1 MTRKKH
7 ENMAYSNDI
16 SEQKL
21 NFLNAIL
28 NNTEKFTKICETDG
42 FGEQYPFKEE
52 EWNHGFQGIT
62 TELNDQIVLLFIGPF
77 SSGKSTFVN
86 ALIGKEILP
95 TNDSPCTAVITEI
108 QFKKGGDHSAKI
120 YRKDGDVEDR
130 EFSSV
135 IDIING
141 PTGAVGEVASYHHI
155 VLELDTEQLTD
166 KNYEQFIGKVK
177 IVDCPGYGSKYYSN
191 EEVIAEYMQS
201 SNFTFWMSPCN
212 KFGGSV
218 AKTYLSEIKRKT
230 QTLIPVITKSD
241 LIADEAERDKI
252 RESFIDELGDLFK
265 MKEIVFVSALKW
277 QESRK
282 LQKSLDKSKEK
293 LSEDKVKEYETK
305 IQDLY
310 NESGVYNVMH
320 QMMDSVGKK
329 VINMAK
335 MTACKAS
342 LLEVLKDI
350 KKVAND
356 ELKRWDKALSTAGID
371 IRSLDNK
378 YSKID
383 VVKKDVDKWVK
394 DNVKNFTDS
403 LNNKIISELSKCDSP
418 TQTAINGII
427 NSVLQEEQPKIN
439 DKLKDKLQKAY
450 KQFLGDYR
458 ISVDDIEQLNFT
470 GISLDDFK
478 RVFEPV
484 KNVLFGV
491 LESLKSAGVQS
502 VLTGSAGGGLLLSL
516 SAIEGISLVGGAL
529 ATIASIAGVALLGLA
544 VVPLIPAISDKIKSF
559 NKRSKEERENELRN
573 TVASGFKEKIQ
584 PGLEKSML
592 EVSESYYNSII
603 SMIDKTNDKKEQNY
617 KTVADVITDVSQ
629 SIDSINKNF

>member
-1 MTRKKH
+1 MT
-7 ENMAYSNDI
+7 EDI

-21 NFLNAIL
+21 NFLNGIL
-28 NNTEKFTKICETDG
+28 HNTEKFTKICDTDG
-42 FGEQYPFKEE
+42 FSEQYPFKGE
-52 EWNHGFQGIT
+52 EWEHGFQGIT

-120 YRKDGDVEDR
+120 YRKDGNVEDR

-155 VLELDTEQLTD
+155 VLELDTEQLSD

-252 RESFIDELGDLFK
+252 RESFINELGDLFK

-282 LQKSLDKSKEK
+282 LQKSLEKSKEK
-293 LSEDKVKEYETK
+293 LSEEKIKEYETK

-335 MTACKAS
+335 ITACKAS

-350 KKVAND
+350 KKVADD
-356 ELKRWDKALSTAGID
+356 ELRRWDKALSTAGID
-371 IRSLDNK
+371 IKNLDKK

-383 VVKKDVDKWVK
+383 DVKKELSKWIK
-394 DNVKNFTDS
+394 DNVKEFTDT
-403 LNNKIISELSKCDSP
+403 LNNKIVSELAKCDKP
-418 TQTAINGII
+418 TQMEITEKINR
-427 NSVLQEEQPKIN
+427 VLQDEQPKIN
-439 DKLKDKLQKAY
+439 SKLKEKLQKAY
-450 KQFLGDYR
+450 KQF
-458 ISVDDIEQLNFT
+458 
-470 GISLDDFK
+470 
-478 RVFEPV
+478 
-484 KNVLFGV
+484 
-491 LESLKSAGVQS
+491 
-502 VLTGSAGGGLLLSL
+502 
-516 SAIEGISLVGGAL
+516 VGEY
-529 ATIASIAGVALLGLA
+529 S
-544 VVPLIPAISDKIKSF
+544 S
-559 NKRSKEERENELRN
+559 
-573 TVASGFKEKIQ
+573 
-584 PGLEKSML
+584 
-592 EVSESYYNSII
+592 
-603 SMIDKTNDKKEQNY
+603 
-617 KTVADVITDVSQ
+617 
-629 SIDSINKNF
+629 

>member
-1 MTRKKH
+1 
-7 ENMAYSNDI
+7 MAYNNDN

-21 NFLNAIL
+21 NFLNGIL
-28 NNTEKFTKICETDG
+28 SNPEKFTKICQSDG
-42 FGEQYPFKEE
+42 FREQYPFKEE

-62 TELNDQIVLLFIGPF
+62 TDLNDQIVLLFIGPF

-86 ALIGKEILP
+86 ALIGKEVLP

-120 YRKDGDVEDR
+120 YRKDGEVEEC
-130 EFSSV
+130 EFSQV
-135 IDIING
+135 LDIING

-218 AKTYLSEIKRKT
+218 AKSYLNEIKRKT
-230 QTLIPVITKSD
+230 QTLIPVITKAD
-241 LIADEAERDKI
+241 LKEDEAERDKI
-252 RESFIDELGDLFK
+252 REDFNKELGDLFK

-282 LQKSLDKSKEK
+282 LQKSLDKGRAK
-293 LSEDKVKEYETK
+293 LSEDKIKEYETK

-310 NESGVYNVMH
+310 NDSGVYNVMH

-335 MTACKAS
+335 ITACKAS

-350 KKVAND
+350 KKVADD
-356 ELKRWDKALSTAGID
+356 ELKRWDKALSSAGID
-371 IRSLDNK
+371 IKSLDNK

-383 VVKKDVDKWVK
+383 SVKKDVSKWIK
-394 DNVKNFTDS
+394 DNSKDFTDT
-403 LNNKIISELSKCDSP
+403 LNNKIISELAKCDKPSQMEIS
-418 TQTAINGII
+418 TII
-427 NSVLQEEQPKIN
+427 NRVLQDEQPKIN
-439 DKLKDKLQKAY
+439 NKLNDKLQKSY
-450 KQFLGDYR
+450 KQFLGEYKLTA
-458 ISVDDIEQLNFT
+458 DDIDQLSFN
-470 GISLDDFK
+470 GISLEDIT
-478 RVFEPV
+478 RLFEPF
-484 KNVLFGV
+484 KNGLFAVLDAFKTSGPR
-491 LESLKSAGVQS
+491 S
-502 VLTGSAGGGLLLSL
+502 VITGAAGGGLLASIP
-516 SAIEGISLVGGAL
+516 AISGIALVGGAL
-529 ATIASIAGVALLGLA
+529 ATVASIAGVALLGVA
-544 VVPLIPAISDKIKSF
+544 VVPMIPEIVERFKNF
-559 NKRSKEERENELRN
+559 NKKSKEERENALKN
-573 TVASGFKEKIQ
+573 LIASGFKDKIQ

-592 EVSESYYNSII
+592 EVSENYYDSLI
-603 SMIDKTNDKKEQNY
+603 SKIDETNGNKESNY
-617 KTVADVITDVSQ
+617 KTVANVIENVSQ
-629 SIDSINKNF
+629 TIDSINKNF

>member
-1 MTRKKH
+1 
-7 ENMAYSNDI
+7 MAYNNDN

-21 NFLNAIL
+21 NFLNGIL
-28 NNTEKFTKICETDG
+28 SNPEKFTKICQSDG
-42 FGEQYPFKEE
+42 FREQYPFKEE

-62 TELNDQIVLLFIGPF
+62 TDLNDQIVLLFIGPF

-86 ALIGKEILP
+86 ALIGKEVLP

-120 YRKDGDVEDR
+120 YRKDGEVEEC
-130 EFSSV
+130 EFSQV
-135 IDIING
+135 LDIING

-218 AKTYLSEIKRKT
+218 AKSYLNEIKRKT

-241 LIADEAERDKI
+241 LVADEAERDKI
-252 RESFIDELGDLFK
+252 RESFINELGDLFK

-282 LQKSLDKSKEK
+282 LQKSLDKGRAK
-293 LSEDKVKEYETK
+293 LSEDKIKEYDTK
-305 IQDLY
+305 IQNLY
-310 NESGVYNVMH
+310 NESGVYNVMY

-335 MTACKAS
+335 ITACKAS

-350 KKVAND
+350 KKVADD
-356 ELKRWDKALSTAGID
+356 ELKRWDKALSSAGID
-371 IRSLDNK
+371 IKSLDNK

-383 VVKKDVDKWVK
+383 SVKKDVSKWIK
-394 DNVKNFTDS
+394 DNSKDFTDT
-403 LNNKIISELSKCDSP
+403 LNNKIISELAKCDKPSQMEIS
-418 TQTAINGII
+418 TII
-427 NSVLQEEQPKIN
+427 NRVLQDEQPKIN
-439 DKLKDKLQKAY
+439 NNLNDKLQKSY
-450 KQFLGDYR
+450 KQFLGEYKLTA
-458 ISVDDIEQLNFT
+458 DDIDQLSFN
-470 GISLDDFK
+470 GISLEDIT
-478 RVFEPV
+478 RLFEPF
-484 KNVLFGV
+484 KNGLFAVLDAFKTSGPR
-491 LESLKSAGVQS
+491 S
-502 VLTGSAGGGLLLSL
+502 VITGAAGGGLLASIP
-516 SAIEGISLVGGAL
+516 AISGIALVGGAL
-529 ATIASIAGVALLGLA
+529 ATVASIAGVALLGVA
-544 VVPLIPAISDKIKSF
+544 VVPMIPEIVERFKNF
-559 NKRSKEERENELRN
+559 NKKSKEERENALKN
-573 TVASGFKEKIQ
+573 MIASGFKDKIQ

-592 EVSESYYNSII
+592 EVSENYYDSLI
-603 SMIDKTNDKKEQNY
+603 SKIDETNGNKESNY
-617 KTVADVITDVSQ
+617 KTVANVIENVSQ
-629 SIDSINKNF
+629 TIDSINKNF

>member
-1 MTRKKH
+1 
-7 ENMAYSNDI
+7 MANNYDNSPD
-16 SEQKL
+16 KL
-21 NFLNAIL
+21 DFLNAIL
-28 NNTEKFTKICETDG
+28 DNTEKFTKICDTDG

-52 EWNHGFQGIT
+52 EWNHGFQNIT

-120 YRKDGDVEDR
+120 YRKDGVEEDR
-130 EFSSV
+130 EVSSV

-166 KNYEQFIGKVK
+166 KRYEQFIGKVK

-241 LIADEAERDKI
+241 LIADDSERGKI
-252 RESFIDELGDLFK
+252 EESFTNELGDLFK
-265 MKEIVFVSALKW
+265 MKDIVFVSALKW

-282 LQKSLDKSKEK
+282 LQKSLDKGRAK
-293 LSEDKVKEYETK
+293 LSEDKIKEYETK

-310 NESGVYNVMH
+310 IDSGVHNVLQ
-320 QMMDSVGKK
+320 QMMNSVGKK

-335 MTACKAS
+335 ITACKAS

-350 KKVAND
+350 KKVADD
-356 ELKRWDKALSTAGID
+356 ELKRWDKALNTAGVD
-371 IRSLDNK
+371 IKSLDNK
-378 YSKID
+378 YAKID
-383 VVKKDVDKWVK
+383 GVKKEIGKWIK
-394 DNVKNFTDS
+394 DNAKEFTDT
-403 LNNKIISELSKCDSP
+403 LNNKIISELAKCDKPS
-418 TQTAINGII
+418 QMEISAII
-427 NSVLQEEQPKIN
+427 NRVLQDEQPKIN
-439 DKLKDKLQKAY
+439 NKLNDKLQKSY
-450 KQFLGDYR
+450 KQFVGEFKL
-458 ISVDDIEQLNFT
+458 SADDIDQLSFNE
-470 GISLDDFK
+470 ISMEDITRL
-478 RVFEPV
+478 FEPF
-484 KNVLFGV
+484 KNGLFAVLDAFKTSGPR
-491 LESLKSAGVQS
+491 S
-502 VLTGSAGGGLLLSL
+502 VITGAAGGGLLASIP
-516 SAIEGISLVGGAL
+516 AISGITLIGGAL
-529 ATIASIAGVALLGLA
+529 ATVASIAGVALLGVA
-544 VVPLIPAISDKIKSF
+544 VVPMIPEIAERFKNF
-559 NKRSKEERENELRN
+559 NKKSKEERENALKN
-573 TVASGFKEKIQ
+573 MIASGFKDKIQ
-584 PGLEKSML
+584 PGLEKSMS
-592 EVSESYYNSII
+592 EVSESYYSSII
-603 SMIDKTNDKKEQNY
+603 SMIDQTNGKKEQNY
-617 KTVADVITDVSQ
+617 KTVESVINKVTKA
-629 SIDSINKNF
+629 IDSINKNF

>member
-1 MTRKKH
+1 
-7 ENMAYSNDI
+7 MAYNNDN

-21 NFLNAIL
+21 NFLNGIL
-28 NNTEKFTKICETDG
+28 SNPEKFTKICQSDG
-42 FGEQYPFKEE
+42 FREQYPFKEE

-62 TELNDQIVLLFIGPF
+62 TDLNDQIVLLFIGPF

-86 ALIGKEILP
+86 ALIGNEVLP

-120 YRKDGDVEDR
+120 YRKDGEVEEC
-130 EFSSV
+130 EFSQV
-135 IDIING
+135 LDIING

-218 AKTYLSEIKRKT
+218 AKSYLNEIKRKT
-230 QTLIPVITKSD
+230 QTLIPVITKAD
-241 LIADEAERDKI
+241 LKEDEAERDKI
-252 RESFIDELGDLFK
+252 REDFNKELGDLFK

-282 LQKSLDKSKEK
+282 LQKSLDKGRAK
-293 LSEDKVKEYETK
+293 LSEDKIKEYETK

-310 NESGVYNVMH
+310 NDSGVYNVMH

-335 MTACKAS
+335 ITACKAS

-350 KKVAND
+350 KKVADD
-356 ELKRWDKALSTAGID
+356 ELKRWDKALSSAGID
-371 IRSLDNK
+371 IKSLDNK

-383 VVKKDVDKWVK
+383 SVKKDVSKWIK
-394 DNVKNFTDS
+394 DNSKDFTDT
-403 LNNKIISELSKCDSP
+403 LNNKIISELVKCDKPSQMEIS
-418 TQTAINGII
+418 TII
-427 NSVLQEEQPKIN
+427 NRVLQDEQPKIN
-439 DKLKDKLQKAY
+439 NKLNDKLQKSY
-450 KQFLGDYR
+450 KQFLGEYKLTA
-458 ISVDDIEQLNFT
+458 DDIDQLSFN
-470 GISLDDFK
+470 GISLEDIT
-478 RVFEPV
+478 RLFEPF
-484 KNVLFGV
+484 KNGLFAVLDAFKTSGPR
-491 LESLKSAGVQS
+491 S
-502 VLTGSAGGGLLLSL
+502 VITGAAGGGLLASIP
-516 SAIEGISLVGGAL
+516 AISGIALVGGAL
-529 ATIASIAGVALLGLA
+529 ATVASIAGVALLGVA
-544 VVPLIPAISDKIKSF
+544 VVPMIPEIVERFKNF
-559 NKRSKEERENELRN
+559 NKKSKEERENALKN
-573 TVASGFKEKIQ
+573 MIASGFKDKIQ

-592 EVSESYYNSII
+592 EVSENYYDSLI
-603 SMIDKTNDKKEQNY
+603 SKIDETNGNKESNY
-617 KTVADVITDVSQ
+617 KTVANVIENVSQ
-629 SIDSINKNF
+629 TIDSINKNF